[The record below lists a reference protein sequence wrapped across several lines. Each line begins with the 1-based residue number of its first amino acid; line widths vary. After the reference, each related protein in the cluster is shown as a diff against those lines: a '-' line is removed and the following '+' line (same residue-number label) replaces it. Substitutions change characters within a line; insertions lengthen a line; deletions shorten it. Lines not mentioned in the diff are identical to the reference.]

1 MKILMIEDD
10 ETIVYGV
17 KTYLARYD
25 MDVVAAS
32 RLGDVGEE
40 QIRSADLLILDVNLP
55 DGSGFDFLNW
65 VRSFSKLPILM
76 LTVKGDE
83 DYVVKGL
90 SQGADEYV
98 AKPFSLPVLKAR
110 VDNLFKRLGPE
121 EELLEFR
128 ELILDRQSKMA
139 ILRGDA
145 VDLNRQEFDL
155 LAMLLANR
163 GRQLLRSQLI
173 DEVWGFGDEVNDNTL
188 TVAVKRLRKK
198 LGPYGHFIKTVRG
211 MGYFWEDGDE

>member
-25 MDVVAAS
+25 MEVVAAG

-110 VDNLFKRLGPE
+110 IDNLFKRLGPE
-121 EELLEFR
+121 EESMEFK

-139 ILRGDA
+139 ILRGKA

-198 LGPYGHFIKTVRG
+198 LGPYSENIKTVRG
-211 MGYFWEDGDE
+211 MGYFWEDGDD

>member
-25 MDVVAAS
+25 MKVVAAS

-110 VDNLFKRLGPE
+110 IDNLFKRLGPE
-121 EELLEFR
+121 EELLEFK

-139 ILRGDA
+139 ILRGDT

-155 LAMLLANR
+155 LAMLLEHR

-211 MGYFWEDGDE
+211 MGYFWEDGDD

>member
-25 MDVVAAS
+25 MEVVAAS

-110 VDNLFKRLGPE
+110 IDNLFKRLGPE
-121 EELLEFR
+121 EEPLEFK

-198 LGPYGHFIKTVRG
+198 LGPYGENIKTVRG
-211 MGYFWEDGDE
+211 MGYLWEDGDD

>member
-40 QIRSADLLILDVNLP
+40 QICSADLLILDVNLP

-110 VDNLFKRLGPE
+110 IDNLFKRRASE
-121 EELLEFR
+121 EKPLEYK

-139 ILRGDA
+139 ILRGDT

-155 LAMLLANR
+155 LAMLLAHR

-211 MGYFWEDGDE
+211 MGYFWEDGDD

>member
-110 VDNLFKRLGPE
+110 IDNLFKRRGPE

-211 MGYFWEDGDE
+211 MGYFWEDGDD

>member
-17 KTYLARYD
+17 KTYLTRYD

-98 AKPFSLPVLKAR
+98 AKPFSLPVLKVR
-110 VDNLFKRLGPE
+110 IDNLFKRLGPE
-121 EELLEFR
+121 EELLEFK

-211 MGYFWEDGDE
+211 MGYFWEDGDD

>member
-32 RLGDVGEE
+32 RLCDVGEE

-110 VDNLFKRLGPE
+110 IDNLFKRRGPE
-121 EELLEFR
+121 EELLEFK

-139 ILRGDA
+139 ILRDDA

-155 LAMLLANR
+155 LAMLLAHR
-163 GRQLLRSQLI
+163 GRKLLRSQLI
-173 DEVWGFGDEVNDNTL
+173 DEVWGFGGEVNDNTL

-211 MGYFWEDGDE
+211 MGYFWEDGDD

>member
-90 SQGADEYV
+90 SEGADEYV

-110 VDNLFKRLGPE
+110 IDNLFKRLGPE
-121 EELLEFR
+121 EELLEFK
-128 ELILDRQSKMA
+128 ELILDRQSKTA
-139 ILRGDA
+139 ILRGETL
-145 VDLNRQEFDL
+145 DLNKQEFDL

-211 MGYFWEDGDE
+211 MGYFWEDGDD

>member
-25 MDVVAAS
+25 MEVVAAS

-110 VDNLFKRLGPE
+110 IDNLFKRRVPG
-121 EELLEFR
+121 EELPEFK
-128 ELILDRQSKMA
+128 ELILDRQSKTA

-155 LAMLLANR
+155 LAMLLEHR
-163 GRQLLRSQLI
+163 GRKLLRSQLI

-211 MGYFWEDGDE
+211 MGYFWEDGDD

>member
-32 RLGDVGEE
+32 RLSDVGEE

-110 VDNLFKRLGPE
+110 IDNLFKRLGPE
-121 EELLEFR
+121 EESMEFK
-128 ELILDRQSKMA
+128 ELVLDRQSKTA

-155 LAMLLANR
+155 LAMLLAHR

-211 MGYFWEDGDE
+211 MGYFWEDGDD

>member
-25 MDVVAAS
+25 MEVVATS

-110 VDNLFKRLGPE
+110 IDNLFKRRVPE
-121 EELLEFR
+121 EELPEFK
-128 ELILDRQSKMA
+128 ELVLDRQSKTA

-155 LAMLLANR
+155 LAMLLEHR
-163 GRQLLRSQLI
+163 GRKLLRSQLI

-198 LGPYGHFIKTVRG
+198 LGSHGHFIKTVRG
-211 MGYFWEDGDE
+211 MGYMWEDGHD

>member
-17 KTYLARYD
+17 KTYLARYE

-40 QIRSADLLILDVNLP
+40 QICSADLLILDVNLP

-65 VRSFSKLPILM
+65 VRSYSKLPILM

-110 VDNLFKRLGPE
+110 IDNLFKRRGPE
-121 EELLEFR
+121 AELLEFK

-139 ILRGDA
+139 ILRGDTL
-145 VDLNRQEFDL
+145 DLNKQEFDL
-155 LAMLLANR
+155 LAMLLAHR
-163 GRQLLRSQLI
+163 GRQLLRGQLI

-211 MGYFWEDGDE
+211 MGYFWEDGDD

>member
-25 MDVVAAS
+25 MEVVAAS

-90 SQGADEYV
+90 SEGADEYV

-110 VDNLFKRLGPE
+110 IDNLFKRRGPE
-121 EELLEFR
+121 EEWLEFK

-211 MGYFWEDGDE
+211 MGYFLEDGDD

>member
-25 MDVVAAS
+25 MEVVAAS
-32 RLGDVGEE
+32 RLGDVDEE

-110 VDNLFKRLGPE
+110 IDNLFKRRVPE
-121 EELLEFR
+121 EELLEFK

-139 ILRGDA
+139 ILRGDT

-155 LAMLLANR
+155 LAMLLAHR

-211 MGYFWEDGDE
+211 MGYFWEDGDD

>member
-17 KTYLARYD
+17 KTYLARYE

-32 RLGDVGEE
+32 RLGDVDEE
-40 QIRSADLLILDVNLP
+40 QVCSADLLILDVNLP
-55 DGSGFDFLNW
+55 DGSGFDLLSW
-65 VRSFSKLPILM
+65 VRSFSNLPILM
-76 LTVKGDE
+76 LTVKGGE
-83 DYVVKGL
+83 DYVVKGF

-128 ELILDRQSKMA
+128 ELILDRQSKVA

-155 LAMLLANR
+155 LAMLLEHR

-211 MGYFWEDGDE
+211 MGYFWEDGDD

>member
-90 SQGADEYV
+90 SEGADEYV

-110 VDNLFKRLGPE
+110 IDNLFKRRGPE
-121 EELLEFR
+121 EDLLEFK
-128 ELILDRQSKMA
+128 ELILDRQSKTA

-173 DEVWGFGDEVNDNTL
+173 DEVWGFGGEVNDNTL

-198 LGPYGHFIKTVRG
+198 LGPYSENIKTVRG
-211 MGYFWEDGDE
+211 MGYLWEDGDE

>member
-110 VDNLFKRLGPE
+110 IDNLFKRLGPE
-121 EELLEFR
+121 EELPEFK

-139 ILRGDA
+139 ILRGKA

-211 MGYFWEDGDE
+211 MGYFWEDGDD

>member
-98 AKPFSLPVLKAR
+98 AKPFSLPVLKVR
-110 VDNLFKRLGPE
+110 IDNLFKRLGPE
-121 EELLEFR
+121 EELLEFK

-211 MGYFWEDGDE
+211 MGYFWEDGDD

>member
-110 VDNLFKRLGPE
+110 IDNLFKRLGPE
-121 EELLEFR
+121 EELPEFK

-139 ILRGDA
+139 ILRGDT

-155 LAMLLANR
+155 LAMLLEHR
-163 GRQLLRSQLI
+163 GRKLLRSQLI

-211 MGYFWEDGDE
+211 MGYFWEDGDD

>member
-98 AKPFSLPVLKAR
+98 AKPFSLPVLKVR
-110 VDNLFKRLGPE
+110 IENLFKRLGPE
-121 EELLEFR
+121 EELLEFK

-211 MGYFWEDGDE
+211 MGYFWEDGDD

>member
-40 QIRSADLLILDVNLP
+40 QICSADLLILDVNLP

-110 VDNLFKRLGPE
+110 IDNLFKRRVPE
-121 EELLEFR
+121 EEQLKFK
-128 ELILDRQSKMA
+128 ELVLDRQSKMA
-139 ILRGDA
+139 ILRGDT

-155 LAMLLANR
+155 LAMLLAHR

-211 MGYFWEDGDE
+211 MGYFWEDGDD

>member
-17 KTYLARYD
+17 KTYLARND

-40 QIRSADLLILDVNLP
+40 EIRFADLLILDVNLP

-65 VRSFSKLPILM
+65 VRSFSNLPILM

-83 DYVVKGL
+83 DYIVKGL

-98 AKPFSLPVLKAR
+98 TKPFSLPVLKAR
-110 VDNLFKRLGPE
+110 IDNLFKRRGPE
-121 EELLEFR
+121 EEPLEFK
-128 ELILDRQSKMA
+128 ELILDRRSKTA

-155 LAMLLANR
+155 LAMLLEHR

-173 DEVWGFGDEVNDNTL
+173 DGVWGFGGEVNDNTL

-198 LGPYGHFIKTVRG
+198 LGPYGENIKTVRG
-211 MGYFWEDGDE
+211 MGYLWEDGHD

>member
-17 KTYLARYD
+17 KTYLARYE

-110 VDNLFKRLGPE
+110 IDNLFKRREPE
-121 EELLEFR
+121 EELPEFK
-128 ELILDRQSKMA
+128 ELILDRQSKTA
-139 ILRGDA
+139 ILRGETLE
-145 VDLNRQEFDL
+145 LNKQEFDL
-155 LAMLLANR
+155 LAMLLEHR
-163 GRQLLRSQLI
+163 GRKLLRSQLI

-211 MGYFWEDGDE
+211 MGYFWEDGDD

>member
-25 MDVVAAS
+25 MDVLSAS

-65 VRSFSKLPILM
+65 IRSFSKLPILM

-110 VDNLFKRLGPE
+110 IDNLFKRLGPE
-121 EELLEFR
+121 EELLEFK

-139 ILRGDA
+139 ILRGNA

-198 LGPYGHFIKTVRG
+198 LGPYGENIKTVRG
-211 MGYFWEDGDE
+211 MGYFWEDRDD

>member
-40 QIRSADLLILDVNLP
+40 QIRSADLLILDVHLP

-110 VDNLFKRLGPE
+110 IDNLFKRRGPE
-121 EELLEFR
+121 EELLEFK

-155 LAMLLANR
+155 LAMLLAHR

-211 MGYFWEDGDE
+211 MGYFWEDGDD

>member
-17 KTYLARYD
+17 KTYLSRYD

-40 QIRSADLLILDVNLP
+40 QICSANLLILDVNLP

-110 VDNLFKRLGPE
+110 IDNLFKRLGPE
-121 EELLEFR
+121 EELPEFK

-139 ILRGDA
+139 ILRGDTL
-145 VDLNRQEFDL
+145 DLNKQEFDL
-155 LAMLLANR
+155 LAMLLAHR
-163 GRQLLRSQLI
+163 GRKLLRSQLI

-211 MGYFWEDGDE
+211 MGYFWEDGDD

>member
-1 MKILMIEDD
+1 MKILIIEDD

-17 KTYLARYD
+17 KTYLGRYD
-25 MDVVAAS
+25 MDVVAVS

-40 QIRSADLLILDVNLP
+40 QIRFADLLILDVNLP

-76 LTVKGDE
+76 LTVKGGE

-110 VDNLFKRLGPE
+110 IDNLFKRHGKE
-121 EELLEFR
+121 EKPLEYK

-139 ILRGDA
+139 SLRGDT

-155 LAMLLANR
+155 LAMLLAHR

-211 MGYFWEDGDE
+211 MGYLWEDGDD

>member
-25 MDVVAAS
+25 MEVVAAS
-32 RLGDVGEE
+32 RLGDVDEE

-110 VDNLFKRLGPE
+110 IDNLFKRRVPE
-121 EELLEFR
+121 EELPEFK

-155 LAMLLANR
+155 LAMLLAHR

-211 MGYFWEDGDE
+211 MGYFWEDGDD

>member
-17 KTYLARYD
+17 KTYLARYE

-40 QIRSADLLILDVNLP
+40 QICSADLLILDVNLP

-76 LTVKGDE
+76 LTVKGGE

-90 SQGADEYV
+90 SEGADEYV

-110 VDNLFKRLGPE
+110 IDNLFKRLGPE
-121 EELLEFR
+121 KEPMEFK
-128 ELILDRQSKMA
+128 ELILDGQSKMA
-139 ILRGDA
+139 ILRGNA
-145 VDLNRQEFDL
+145 MDLNRQEFDL

-211 MGYFWEDGDE
+211 MGYFWEDGDD

>member
-25 MDVVAAS
+25 MDVVAAG

-110 VDNLFKRLGPE
+110 IDNLFKRRGPE
-121 EELLEFR
+121 EELLEFK

-155 LAMLLANR
+155 LAMLLAHR

-211 MGYFWEDGDE
+211 MGYFWEDGDD

>member
-17 KTYLARYD
+17 KTYLARYG

-32 RLGDVGEE
+32 RLGDVDEE

-76 LTVKGDE
+76 LTVKGGE
-83 DYVVKGL
+83 GYVVKGL
-90 SQGADEYV
+90 SQGADDYV

-110 VDNLFKRLGPE
+110 IDNLFKRLGPE
-121 EELLEFR
+121 EELLEFK

-139 ILRGDA
+139 ILRGNA

-211 MGYFWEDGDE
+211 MGYFWEDGDD

>member
-32 RLGDVGEE
+32 RLGDVDEE

-110 VDNLFKRLGPE
+110 IDNLFKRLGPE
-121 EELLEFR
+121 EESMEFK
-128 ELILDRQSKMA
+128 ELILDRQSKTA

-155 LAMLLANR
+155 LAMLLAHR

-211 MGYFWEDGDE
+211 MGYFWEDGDD

>member
-25 MDVVAAS
+25 MEVVAAS

-40 QIRSADLLILDVNLP
+40 QIRPADLLILDVNLP
-55 DGSGFDFLNW
+55 DGSGFDFLIW

-98 AKPFSLPVLKAR
+98 AKPFSLHVLKAR
-110 VDNLFKRLGPE
+110 IDNLFKRRGPE
-121 EELLEFR
+121 EELLEFK
-128 ELILDRQSKMA
+128 ELILDSQSKMA
-139 ILRGDA
+139 ILRGNA

-155 LAMLLANR
+155 LAMLLEHR

-198 LGPYGHFIKTVRG
+198 LGPYGHYIKTVRG
-211 MGYFWEDGDE
+211 MGYFWEDGDD

>member
-17 KTYLARYD
+17 KTYLTRYD

-83 DYVVKGL
+83 DYVVKGF
-90 SQGADEYV
+90 SKGADEYV

-110 VDNLFKRLGPE
+110 IDNLFKRLGPE
-121 EELLEFR
+121 ELLEFK
-128 ELILDRQSKMA
+128 ELTLDRQSKTA

-155 LAMLLANR
+155 LAMLLAHR

-211 MGYFWEDGDE
+211 MGYFWEDGDD

>member
-25 MDVVAAS
+25 MEVVAAS

>member
-25 MDVVAAS
+25 MEVVAAS

-110 VDNLFKRLGPE
+110 IDNLFKRRGPE
-121 EELLEFR
+121 EELLEFK

-139 ILRGDA
+139 SLRSDT

-173 DEVWGFGDEVNDNTL
+173 DEVWDFGDEVNDNTL

-198 LGPYGHFIKTVRG
+198 LGPYGHYIKTVRG
-211 MGYFWEDGDE
+211 MGYLWEDGDD

>member
-110 VDNLFKRLGPE
+110 IDNLFKRLGPE
-121 EELLEFR
+121 EELLEFK
-128 ELILDRQSKMA
+128 ELILDRQSKTA

-155 LAMLLANR
+155 LAMLLEHR

-198 LGPYGHFIKTVRG
+198 LGPYGRFIKTVRG
-211 MGYFWEDGDE
+211 MGYFWEDGDD

>member
-25 MDVVAAS
+25 MEVVAAS

-110 VDNLFKRLGPE
+110 IDNLFKRRGPE
-121 EELLEFR
+121 VELPEFK
-128 ELILDRQSKMA
+128 ELVLDRQSKMA
-139 ILRGDA
+139 ILRGDT

-155 LAMLLANR
+155 LAMLLAHR

-211 MGYFWEDGDE
+211 MGYFWEDGDD

>member
-40 QIRSADLLILDVNLP
+40 QIRFADLLILDVNLP

-90 SQGADEYV
+90 SEGADEYV

-110 VDNLFKRLGPE
+110 IDNLFKRLGPE
-121 EELLEFR
+121 EELLEFK
-128 ELILDRQSKMA
+128 ELILDRQSKTA
-139 ILRGDA
+139 ILRGETL
-145 VDLNRQEFDL
+145 DLNKQEFDL
-155 LAMLLANR
+155 LAMLLAHR

-211 MGYFWEDGDE
+211 MGYFWEDGDD

>member
-40 QIRSADLLILDVNLP
+40 QIRFADLLILDVNLP

-110 VDNLFKRLGPE
+110 IDNLFKRLGPE
-121 EELLEFR
+121 EELLEFK
-128 ELILDRQSKMA
+128 ELILDRQSKTA
-139 ILRGDA
+139 ILRGETL
-145 VDLNRQEFDL
+145 DLNKQEFDL
-155 LAMLLANR
+155 LAMLLAHR

-211 MGYFWEDGDE
+211 MGYFWEDGDD